1 MRFKL
6 WLVVLTLSTTAAV
19 STITSAQ
26 TTTAHHAGK
35 PAIEKSK
42 QPSLSVNPD
51 QAKALQGIA
60 DALTDTR
67 NTQGSVS
74 GPEELFKIIN
84 GEMQTTTRELPLQS
98 TVTEAVAKGYRIT
111 CYQEGSD
118 TVVASTNP
126 ALLGKPISDFKT
138 SEGESVRD
146 RAIAEIRK
154 NGKDDKAMF
163 TYTQSDSSLVV
174 DGKPVGQRHIV
185 AVAGRKA
192 FKGFNSEKKF
202 LCAVADDIAG

>member
-1 MRFKL
+1 MKLKL
-6 WLVVLTLSTTAAV
+6 WLLGLTLSTATAISAGTT
-19 STITSAQ
+19 STHETP
-26 TTTAHHAGK
+26 AHHAGK
-35 PAIEKSK
+35 SEKVESS
-42 QPSLSVNPD
+42 QHSLAVNPD
-51 QAKALQGIA
+51 QAKALQNIA
-60 DALTDTR
+60 DALTETS
-67 NTQGSVS
+67 NSQGSVS

-111 CYQEGSD
+111 CYQEGSE
-118 TVVASTNP
+118 TVVASTDP
-126 ALLGKPISDFKT
+126 ALLGKPISDLKI
-138 SEGESVRD
+138 EGESVRD

-163 TYTQSDSSLVV
+163 TYTQSDGSIVV

-192 FKGFNSEKKF
+192 FKNFNSQKKF
-202 LCAVADDIAG
+202 LCAVAAVAE